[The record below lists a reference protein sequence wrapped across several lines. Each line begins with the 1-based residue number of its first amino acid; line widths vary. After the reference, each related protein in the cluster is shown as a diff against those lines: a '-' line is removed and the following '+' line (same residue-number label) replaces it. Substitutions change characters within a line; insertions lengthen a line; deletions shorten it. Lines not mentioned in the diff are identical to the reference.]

1 MRSEQGE
8 AKSAN
13 RSAKKRSEQPVLIT
27 EAPPSPKAE
36 LDYRRR
42 RYAITMG
49 IRVVCLILAAAFHNI
64 IWLWPVFAVGAL
76 ALPWIAVVLANDR
89 LPAKSSRFQRYSGVP
104 ERQLPEHGESHRVID
119 E

>member
-1 MRSEQGE
+1 MRSEHE
-8 AKSAN
+8 ARSTGK
-13 RSAKKRSEQPVLIT
+13 SAKKHEQPILIT

-49 IRVVCLILAAAFHNI
+49 IRVVCLVLAAAFHNI
-64 IWLWPVFAVGAL
+64 IWLWPVFALGAL
-76 ALPWIAVVLANDR
+76 VLPWVAVLLANDR
-89 LPAKSSRFQRYSGVP
+89 LPAKSSRFQRYAGVP
-104 ERQLPEHGESHRVID
+104 DRQLTEHSDETHRVID

>member
-1 MRSEQGE
+1 MRSEQGV
-8 AKSAN
+8 AK
-13 RSAKKRSEQPVLIT
+13 SAKKRSEQPILIT

-49 IRVVCLILAAAFHNI
+49 IRVVCLVLAAAFHNI
-64 IWLWPVFAVGAL
+64 IWLWPVFAAGAL
-76 ALPWIAVVLANDR
+76 ALPWIAVLLANDR
-89 LPAKSSRFQRYSGVP
+89 LPAKSSRFQRYAGVP
-104 ERQLPEHGESHRVID
+104 DRQLRQRNDSNRVID